1 MENAAFLLDSSNE
14 KGFRNLAVS
23 EACDSLGLV
32 GPDDV
37 FT

>member
-1 MENAAFLLDSSNE
+1 MDVQAFLLDSSNE

-23 EACDSLGLV
+23 EACDSWGLV